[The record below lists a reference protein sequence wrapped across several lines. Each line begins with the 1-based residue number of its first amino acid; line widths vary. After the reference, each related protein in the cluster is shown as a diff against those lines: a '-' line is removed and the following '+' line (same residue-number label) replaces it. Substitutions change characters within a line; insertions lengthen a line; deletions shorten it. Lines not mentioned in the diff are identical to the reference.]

1 VCNIVQR
8 GQIRPSHAR
17 DVDRYLQNL
26 RAVAPTKGCKERGMG
41 QAPLM
46 EQQNE
51 VLKRTAVFERSI
63 SISESSFFS
72 AKELAAHSR
81 GILNPES

>member
-51 VLKRTAVFERSI
+51 VLKRTAVFEGSNLRFRI
-63 SISESSFFS
+63 LVFFLLKYCTYGASSAF
-72 AKELAAHSR
+72 
-81 GILNPES
+81 